1 MAIRINRQRE
11 SRNADGSFFDSPT
24 VLQPGPMDCFDLKDR
39 VAFITGAAGAGIGR
53 ATAELML
60 ASGARVAITDIGAS
74 RTPRVTAELQQRYGD
89 SVAGWSLDVRD
100 RDRSTEVLKKA
111 MDHFGPIDILVN
123 NAGINVL
130 GDVQDVTPAEWDD
143 VIAVNLSAPWF
154 LARSVLPSM
163 RERRTGVIVNVG
175 SVAAYSSDALARG
188 PYAASKAGLESL
200 TRTIA
205 GDVGR
210 FGVRA
215 VGVNP
220 GIVDTPWMKERIDSV
235 QLKDAPV
242 LGRLAGPTEIA
253 NVIVFLASDAASY
266 VTGET
271 VTVGGGFKMR
281 P

>member
-1 MAIRINRQRE
+1 
-11 SRNADGSFFDSPT
+11 
-24 VLQPGPMDCFDLKDR
+24 MDCFDLKDR

-205 GDVGR
+205 ADVGR
-210 FGVRA
+210 FGIRA

-242 LGRLAGPTEIA
+242 LGRLAGPGEIA
-253 NVIVFLASDAASY
+253 SVIVFLASDAASY
-266 VTGET
+266 ITGET